1 MIKAVVR
8 NGNIYPL
15 EAIPSE
21 WSEGSEVV
29 VDVELE
35 PRPGEVD
42 RWYADVQG
50 AAAEIDPDDD
60 ERLQDAVSDV
70 RRRAKDVARI
80 EMGSR

>member
-1 MIKAVVR
+1 MIRAVVR

-35 PRPGEVD
+35 PR
-42 RWYADVQG
+42 
-50 AAAEIDPDDD
+50 
-60 ERLQDAVSDV
+60 L
-70 RRRAKDVARI
+70 
-80 EMGSR
+80 